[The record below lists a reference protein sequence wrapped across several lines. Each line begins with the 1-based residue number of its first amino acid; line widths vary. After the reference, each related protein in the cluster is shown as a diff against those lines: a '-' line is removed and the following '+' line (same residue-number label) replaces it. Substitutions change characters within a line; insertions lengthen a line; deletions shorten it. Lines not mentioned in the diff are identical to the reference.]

1 MGDRVTETVAPVL
14 LQALPLSP
22 SFALVSLPSCLWG
35 GKQPPGVSLHAAPW
49 LKCHR
54 SGTPLTLPQ
63 GQREAAAARSGS
75 FHICL
80 GAAPALC
87 QIPGW
92 LWQTTTNSVARNT
105 PAETRGGCQS
115 WAQGAG
121 RAGSSRSFRA
131 LWLLAVPSFQSQLR
145 SLAQGPFSASPQPPV
160 SMARLPSDKDPLT
173 VILGPA
179 NLGPRQPAITGS
191 LTSPHCT
198 PLCRVREHVT
208 GLRVRAGRLGGTP
221 SPLPRAPRTHGGRSL
236 LSTGY
241 TTSWRKASLL
251 SGSREYTVSCF
262 AELEGRMFRIL
273 RFESCHS

>member
-54 SGTPLTLPQ
+54 PGTPLTLLQ
-63 GQREAAAARSGS
+63 GQREAAAAHDGS

-92 LWQTTTNSVARNT
+92 LWQRTTNSVARNT

-131 LWLLAVPSFQSQLR
+131 LWLLAIPSFQSQLR

-160 SMARLPSDKDPLT
+160 SMARPPSDKDPLT

-179 NLGPRQPAITGS
+179 RRSQTTCHHRLPNLTT
-191 LTSPHCT
+191 LHT
-198 PLCRVREHVT
+198 PLPCEGACHRTEGQGWASRWDTIPSASCPAHSRGPKPALHRVHN
-208 GLRVRAGRLGGTP
+208 
-221 SPLPRAPRTHGGRSL
+221 L
-236 LSTGY
+236 LEKSVPVV
-241 TTSWRKASLL
+241 WL
-251 SGSREYTVSCF
+251 
-262 AELEGRMFRIL
+262 
-273 RFESCHS
+273 